1 MRKGKKKEAEAIF
14 SRKTKYQWF
23 KNTINLAG
31 RTLAIEFSGFISSFK
46 IFKICEY
53 QALGP
58 KKKSEYKNKKPNT
71 KLTLSRA
78 VETIYKAIDNLNKFW
93 RHNTLILQVV
103 RI

>member
-1 MRKGKKKEAEAIF
+1 MHIWQLKKKKKAEAIF
-14 SRKTKYQWF
+14 YQKTKYQWF
-23 KNTINLAG
+23 KNTINLAVD
-31 RTLAIEFSGFISSFK
+31 FSGFISSFK

-53 QALGP
+53 QALGPP

-78 VETIYKAIDNLNKFW
+78 VETIHKAIDNHNKFW